1 MLVFSPLF
9 FCLWRLA
16 RFDYTELQQFSQPS
30 IIMKN
35 WKVAFILYC
44 FLYIAPILQSFP
56 SVTLIWK
63 LKCYFDF
70 CFLTT
75 KLNQILFFFFFKSS
89 IKFTRITNEKSAKA
103 PTNRVLVYNS
113 LNLPLSTHKKI
124 LISLCDGQFRP

>member
-35 WKVAFILYC
+35 LKVAFILLLFPIYC
-44 FLYIAPILQSFP
+44 SNFAKFSFRDSNLEIKMLLWFLFS
-56 SVTLIWK
+56 
-63 LKCYFDF
+63 
-70 CFLTT
+70 
-75 KLNQILFFFFFKSS
+75 NHQIKSNSFFFFFKSS